1 MTKKTYKEP
10 LLKEVIDRTLKD
22 KTPEPESMKRLSASV
37 PLIKYSSTSP
47 SASLPEIVPT
57 ADVFSSIVKS
67 VTEVRTGE
75 LSFRLLTAIV
85 IS

>member
-1 MTKKTYKEP
+1 ME
-10 LLKEVIDRTLKD
+10 
-22 KTPEPESMKRLSASV
+22 RLSASV
-37 PLIKYSSTSP
+37 PLIEYASTSP

-67 VTEVRTGE
+67 VPDVRTGE
-75 LSFRLLTAIV
+75 LSFKLLTPIV

>member
-1 MTKKTYKEP
+1 M
-10 LLKEVIDRTLKD
+10 L
-22 KTPEPESMKRLSASV
+22 ESMDRLSASV
-37 PLIKYSSTSP
+37 PLIEYARTSP

-67 VTEVRTGE
+67 VSEVRTGE
-75 LSFRLLTAIV
+75 LSFKLLTAMV